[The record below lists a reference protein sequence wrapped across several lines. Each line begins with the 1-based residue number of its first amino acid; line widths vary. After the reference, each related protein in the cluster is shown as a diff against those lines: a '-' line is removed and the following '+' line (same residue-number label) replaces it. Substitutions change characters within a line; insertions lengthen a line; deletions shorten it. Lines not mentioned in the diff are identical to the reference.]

1 MNKRFQTPEEK
12 RALWLWLADALGPA
26 AVQAGDIL
34 RMYEHPQ
41 ILFVEL
47 FTTDLSCILNPS
59 QLRSL
64 HAAEPE
70 DFVARLDEC
79 RQNGVSVVCYDEDDY
94 PALLREIPAPPPVLY
109 YRGDIT
115 ILQRC
120 FTFAIVGARK
130 PSAYGVEA
138 TARIA
143 EPLAKAGVA
152 LISGL
157 ASGLDSEAHK
167 IALREK
173 APTVACIAFGHEHC
187 YPGAHKKLKTLLEEH
202 GLVIGEYPP
211 HMPPRKDFF
220 LQRNRLIAGL
230 SQGICVAEAKRASGT
245 MNTVSAALEY
255 GRDVFAVPGS
265 IFSPLSEGTN
275 HLLAEGAQV
284 AVCGEDILNF
294 YDLQPNDEKQNVQTS
309 PQEKSEQAAG
319 CEESLNL
326 SESADAV
333 YRAMGGQAQPLA
345 VLCEKTGMPTAKVM
359 AGLTELELCGLI
371 RALPGRQY
379 VLK

>member
-26 AVQAGDIL
+26 AVQAGDIV
-34 RMYEHPQ
+34 RMYPHPQ
-41 ILFVEL
+41 MLFEECR
-47 FTTDLSCILNPS
+47 TTDLSCILHPS
-59 QLRSL
+59 QLRNL
-64 HAAEPE
+64 HMTQPE

-79 RQNGVSVVCYDEDDY
+79 RQNGVSIVCYDEDDY
-94 PALLREIPAPPPVLY
+94 PALLREIPSPPPVLY

-120 FTFAIVGARK
+120 FTFAIVGARR

-143 EPLAKAGVA
+143 APLAEAGVA

-167 IALREK
+167 IALRQE

-284 AVCGEDILNF
+284 AVCGEDILGF
-294 YDLQPNDEKQNVQTS
+294 YDLRPKEAQQSAGEASLAKDE
-309 PQEKSEQAAG
+309 PDD
-319 CEESLNL
+319 EEMQIPKL
-326 SESADAV
+326 SEAAAAV
-333 YRAMGGQAQPLA
+333 YRAMSAQAQALP

>member
-41 ILFVEL
+41 LLFEEL

-59 QLRSL
+59 QLRNL
-64 HAAEPE
+64 QTTQPE

-79 RQNGVSVVCYDEDDY
+79 RQNGVSIVCYDEDDY
-94 PALLREIPAPPPVLY
+94 PTLLREISSPPPVLY
-109 YRGDIT
+109 YRGDLS

-120 FTFAIVGARK
+120 FTFAIVGARR

-143 EPLAKAGVA
+143 APLAKAGVA
-152 LISGL
+152 LVSGL

-167 IALREK
+167 IALREE

-187 YPGAHKKLKTLLEEH
+187 YPGAHKKLKTLLERH

-211 HMPPRKDFF
+211 HMPPRRDFF

-245 MNTVSAALEY
+245 MNTVCAALEY

-284 AVCGEDILNF
+284 AVCGEDILDF
-294 YDLQPNDEKQNVQTS
+294 YDLRPKAARQKETETVLAENE
-309 PQEKSEQAAG
+309 QEDAQRPK
-319 CEESLNL
+319 L
-326 SESADAV
+326 SEAADAV
-333 YRAMGGQAQPLA
+333 YRAISAQAQPLPMI
-345 VLCEKTGMPTAKVM
+345 CEKTGMPTAKVM